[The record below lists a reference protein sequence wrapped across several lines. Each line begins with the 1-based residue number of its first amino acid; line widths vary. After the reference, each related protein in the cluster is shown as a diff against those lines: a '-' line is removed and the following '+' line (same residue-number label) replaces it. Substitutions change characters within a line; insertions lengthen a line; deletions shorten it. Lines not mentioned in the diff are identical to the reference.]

1 MVGVTREGEPDSP
14 LPPHHWVG
22 SFAETSPD
30 TRLTSPV
37 SADVDPPGSLDTLYQ
52 LVRLAGFSVLD
63 HCFRTGLPPGRSS
76 VALRQ
81 PGSGAQ
87 QLPHPGCLAGE
98 VVAHCGVAGQ
108 LWVQRGQSGSGSV
121 GLADC
126 HCAVQPHY
134 RAGGEE

>member
-1 MVGVTREGEPDSP
+1 MYDWQDDFDAVANRLEARYPDLYASERVDSYRRGAEITF
-14 LPPHHWVG
+14 VG
-22 SFAETSPD
+22 SVPPEAEARSLSFPD

-37 SADVDPPGSLDTLYQ
+37 SADVIHQGVSTRSISWSDWQAS
-52 LVRLAGFSVLD
+52 ACFD

-98 VVAHCGVAGQ
+98 VVALRHI
-108 LWVQRGQSGSGSV
+108 
-121 GLADC
+121 
-126 HCAVQPHY
+126 
-134 RAGGEE
+134 GG